1 VVAGGGHQGEKGAN
15 SLMAISAPP
24 ATAVPGRKDT
34 PRATL
39 DRWSRLRHKLDAK
52 GSPYLYI
59 APLFLI
65 FGVFGLFP
73 LLYTGWMAT
82 TQWNRDVPGSSDVFV
97 GLGNL
102 SRLIHDEYFWNALRN
117 TVAIGALGTAPQ
129 LLLAMWIAHLLHRR
143 MRGRTLIRMGVLVPN
158 VTSVAAVG
166 LIFAQLFGRDVGLIN
181 WLLSLIGL
189 GKVDWQ
195 AGTWQSWL
203 ALAIMITW
211 RWTGYNALIYLAA
224 LQAVSDDLYEAAEI
238 DGAGQFQKFRSITIP
253 ALRPTII
260 FTVIMSTIGSIQL
273 FTEPLMFN
281 PGLGATGGDFRQF
294 QTLAM
299 YVYEQFWSHGKC
311 SYAAT
316 VSWAM
321 FMIIIVAVGVNYLL
335 SRRIR
340 STT

>member
-1 VVAGGGHQGEKGAN
+1 
-15 SLMAISAPP
+15 
-24 ATAVPGRKDT
+24 
-34 PRATL
+34 
-39 DRWSRLRHKLDAK
+39 
-52 GSPYLYI
+52 
-59 APLFLI
+59 
-65 FGVFGLFP
+65 
-73 LLYTGWMAT
+73 
-82 TQWNRDVPGSSDVFV
+82 
-97 GLGNL
+97 
-102 SRLIHDEYFWNALRN
+102 
-117 TVAIGALGTAPQ
+117 
-129 LLLAMWIAHLLHRR
+129 
-143 MRGRTLIRMGVLVPN
+143 
-158 VTSVAAVG
+158 
-166 LIFAQLFGRDVGLIN
+166 
-181 WLLSLIGL
+181 
-189 GKVDWQ
+189 
-195 AGTWQSWL
+195 
-203 ALAIMITW
+203 
-211 RWTGYNALIYLAA
+211 LIYLAA

-281 PGLGATGGDFRQF
+281 PGLSPTGGDFRQF

-299 YVYEQFWSHGKC
+299 YVYEQFWSHGKY

>member
-1 VVAGGGHQGEKGAN
+1 
-15 SLMAISAPP
+15 MAVSTPP
-24 ATAVPGRKDT
+24 ATAVPARRRT
-34 PRATL
+34 PPATV
-39 DRWSRLRHKLDAK
+39 DRWTRLRHKLDVK
-52 GSPYLYI
+52 GTPYLYI
-59 APLFLI
+59 APFFLI
-65 FGVFGLFP
+65 FFVFGLFP
-73 LLYTGWMAT
+73 ILYTGWMAT
-82 TQWNRDVPGSSDVFV
+82 TQWNRDAPGSSNIFV

-102 SRLIHDEYFWNALRN
+102 TRLIHDEYFWNALRN
-117 TVAIGALGTAPQ
+117 TAAIGVLATAPQ

-143 MRGRTLIRMGVLVPN
+143 LRARTLIRMGVLVPN

-166 LIFAQLFGRDVGLIN
+166 LIFAQLFGRDFGLIN
-181 WLLSLIGL
+181 WALSLAGL
-189 GKVDWQ
+189 HKVDWQ

-203 ALAIMITW
+203 ALAVMITW

-224 LQAVSDDLYEAAEI
+224 LQTVPDDLYEAADL
-238 DGAGQFQKFRSITIP
+238 DGAGQFQKFRGITIP

-273 FTEPLMFN
+273 FTEPLMFS
-281 PGLGATGGDFRQF
+281 PGLGSTGGNSRQF

-299 YVYEQFWSHGKC
+299 YVYEQFWSHGKYA
-311 SYAAT
+311 YAAT

-321 FMIIIVAVGVNYLL
+321 FLIIIVAVGVNYLL

>member
-1 VVAGGGHQGEKGAN
+1 
-15 SLMAISAPP
+15 MAVSAPP
-24 ATAVPGRKDT
+24 ARVVAAQRGTH
-34 PRATL
+34 RAT
-39 DRWSRLRHKLDAK
+39 DGWSRLRYKLDVK

-59 APLFLI
+59 APFFVVFL
-65 FGVFGLFP
+65 VFGLFP
-73 LLYTGWMAT
+73 VLYTGWMAFT
-82 TQWNRDVPGSSDVFV
+82 HWNRDVPGSSHVFF
-97 GLGNL
+97 GLTNFI
-102 SRLIHDEYFWNALRN
+102 RLVHDEYFWNALRN
-117 TVAIGALGTAPQ
+117 TVAIGALATGPQ
-129 LLLAMWIAHLLHRR
+129 LLLAMWIAHLLQRR
-143 MRGRTLIRMGVLVPN
+143 MRARTLIRMGVLVPN

-166 LIFAQLFGRDVGLIN
+166 LIFAELFGRDFGLVN
-181 WLLSLIGL
+181 WLLSLVGL
-189 GKVDWQ
+189 HKIDWQ

-203 ALAIMITW
+203 ALAVMITW

-224 LQAVSDDLYEAAEI
+224 LQAVPNDLYEAADL

-253 ALRPTII
+253 ALRPTVI

-281 PGLGATGGDFRQF
+281 PGLSPTGGNSRQF

-299 YVYEQFWSHGKC
+299 YVYEQFWSHGKYA
-311 SYAAT
+311 YAAT

-321 FMIIIVAVGVNYLL
+321 FVIIIVAVGVNYLL